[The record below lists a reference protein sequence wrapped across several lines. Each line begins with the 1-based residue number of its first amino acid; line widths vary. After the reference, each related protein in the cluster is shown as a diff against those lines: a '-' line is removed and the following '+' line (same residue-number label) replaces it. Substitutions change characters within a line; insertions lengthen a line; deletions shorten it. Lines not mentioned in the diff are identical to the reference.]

1 MALLIVGHPELDK
14 SIANN
19 AIIEEVKKH
28 DLDIE
33 IRYLHQ
39 LYPDYKIDIN
49 AEQAALLRHETII
62 FQYPFYWYNAP
73 AILKL
78 WFDEVFTYQFAY
90 GSKGYKLKGKNF
102 LLSFTVGAPQ
112 QEYQALGEHHFGIP
126 EFCKNFEQTA
136 YYAQMNYMAPIYSF
150 GTSTAAGYKESEIR
164 DKAKAH
170 AKILVSAL
178 LNLK

>member
-19 AIIEEVKKH
+19 AVITEVRKH
-28 DLDIE
+28 HLDIE

-39 LYPDYKIDIN
+39 LYPDYKIDVN

-78 WFDEVFTYQFAY
+78 WFDEVLTYQFCLW
-90 GSKGYKLKGKNF
+90 LKR
-102 LLSFTVGAPQ
+102 V
-112 QEYQALGEHHFGIP
+112 
-126 EFCKNFEQTA
+126 
-136 YYAQMNYMAPIYSF
+136 
-150 GTSTAAGYKESEIR
+150 
-164 DKAKAH
+164 
-170 AKILVSAL
+170 
-178 LNLK
+178 